1 MWAHTD
7 RMISHMN
14 SRTTLILPD
23 ELMRELKR
31 RAAERGETLSAV
43 VEEALRRGLE
53 AQRTPAVVEPLPTYG
68 MGAPRADLADR
79 DDLYRVMEE
88 EV

>member
-1 MWAHTD
+1 M
-7 RMISHMN
+7 HMN

-31 RAAERGETLSAV
+31 RAAERGKTLSAV
-43 VEEALRRGLE
+43 VEEALRRGLD
-53 AQRTPAVVEPLPTYG
+53 AQGIPVAVEPLPTYA
-68 MGAPRADLADR
+68 MGTPQADLGDR

-88 EV
+88 EG

>member
-1 MWAHTD
+1 MFL
-7 RMISHMN
+7 HMN

-31 RAAERGETLSAV
+31 RAAERGETLSTV
-43 VEEALRRGLE
+43 VEETLRRGLE
-53 AQRTPAVVEPLPTYG
+53 TPRAPLAVEPLPTYA
-68 MGAPRADLADR
+68 MGEPRADLADR

-88 EV
+88 EA

>member
-1 MWAHTD
+1 MLSHTCC
-7 RMISHMN
+7 MILHMN

-43 VEEALRRGLE
+43 VEETLRRGL
-53 AQRTPAVVEPLPTYG
+53 ATPRTPMTVEPLPTYD
-68 MGAPRADLADR
+68 MGRPRADLADR

-88 EV
+88 ED